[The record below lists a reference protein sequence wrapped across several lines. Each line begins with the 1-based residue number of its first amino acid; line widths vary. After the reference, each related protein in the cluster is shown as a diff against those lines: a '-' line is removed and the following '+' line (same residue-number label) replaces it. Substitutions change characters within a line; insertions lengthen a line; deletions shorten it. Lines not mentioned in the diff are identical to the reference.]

1 MNNFDTFCPSKPV
14 IERKDPRRHI
24 SITIL
29 SIIIFALTFS
39 LITSDY
45 FLIAMLVGVLFFH
58 ELGHFLVMKFFGYKK
73 LSMLFIPFL
82 GAMVSGK
89 KKIYSQIEGSL
100 MIMAGPV
107 PGIILGY
114 FLMDYGISGEL
125 SFATQIGAALI
136 LLNVFNLIPLDP
148 LDGGQLFNTLYFKRY
163 EFFQFVFS
171 IISSVSLIIMGVW
184 FNSWI
189 ITALG
194 VLLGFRIKSKHK
206 TFLMRSELRHENIKY
221 EANYEDLSDK
231 TFMRIKKIVEHYTP
245 MLSEI
250 KENSDEEKYDQIL
263 AHQVDKVLYPPTQK
277 DASVFYKSVMLIIWG
292 GTIGLAIYSF
302 LDVDLTLLIN
312 AFQNR

>member
-1 MNNFDTFCPSKPV
+1 MNNFDTFYPSKPV

-29 SIIIFALTFS
+29 SIVIFALTFS
-39 LITSDY
+39 LITNDY
-45 FLIAMLVGVLFFH
+45 LLIAMLVGVLFLH

-114 FLMDYGISGEL
+114 FLMDYGISGEI
-125 SFATQIGAALI
+125 SFAAQIGAILI

-148 LDGGQLFNTLYFKRY
+148 LDGGQLFHTLYFKRY
-163 EFFQFVFS
+163 ELFQFVFS
-171 IISSVSLIIMGVW
+171 IISSLSLIIIGLW
-184 FNSWI
+184 FDSWI

-194 VLLGFRIKSKHK
+194 VLLGFRLKSKHK
-206 TFLMRSELRHENIKY
+206 TFLMRTELRQENIKY

-250 KENSDEEKYDQIL
+250 KENSDAEKYDQIV
-263 AHQVDKVLYPPTQK
+263 ARQVDKVLYPPTQK
-277 DASVFYKSVMLIIWG
+277 DASVFYKSFMLIIWG

-302 LDVDLTLLIN
+302 LDVDLTLLIH